1 MAQSQPFFGGL
12 EPFYGR
18 YKRVSDNFTKKPS
31 KNREL

>member
-18 YKRVSDNFTKKPS
+18 YQRVVSNFKIEPQTY
-31 KNREL
+31 N